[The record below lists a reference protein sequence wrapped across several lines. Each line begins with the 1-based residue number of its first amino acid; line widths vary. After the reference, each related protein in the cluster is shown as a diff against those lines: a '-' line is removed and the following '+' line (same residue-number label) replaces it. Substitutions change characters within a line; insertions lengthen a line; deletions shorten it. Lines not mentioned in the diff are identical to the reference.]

1 MPHNNSL
8 IPLSVVIYF
17 VVCECIP
24 VLCIFAVCECISV
37 LCIFTVC
44 ECISVLCIF
53 TVSECIPVLCIFT
66 VSECIPVLCI
76 FTVCECISVLC
87 TCGEDLSTVAGLAEF
102 MITQLDVILSATCTV
117 QATYLLTINKVRYAD
132 IVIGSKKVVTTK

>member
-24 VLCIFAVCECISV
+24 VLCIFTVCDCIS
-37 LCIFTVC
+37 
-44 ECISVLCIF
+44 
-53 TVSECIPVLCIFT
+53 
-66 VSECIPVLCI
+66 VLCI

-117 QATYLLTINKVRYAD
+117 QATYLLTINKVRYAEM
-132 IVIGSKKVVTTK
+132 VIGDKKRLSQQNSEKLQPPPPLPRK